1 MLNTLST
8 PIIFAHRGA
17 SANAPENTLAAFK
30 LAIEQG
36 ADAIELDV
44 KLSADGIPV
53 VIHDPTVDRTTD
65 GSGTVANLSLSAL
78 KELDAGDGQKIPT
91 LDEVFELVGGQLLI
105 NVELTN
111 YKTSNDQLVNK
122 VVEVVKKH
130 NLADGIIF
138 SSFLPKNLKR
148 TAKLLPQTP
157 RGILALPNL
166 LGFFVRKILFRN
178 GDYQALH
185 PHLKDTSKKQ
195 IENAH
200 GINRRVHAWTVND
213 SADMR
218 RLADWGI
225 DGIFT
230 DDVKLAVKV
239 LRNIKEPVPLK
250 GTGSSSR

>member
-1 MLNTLST
+1 MLENLPS

-17 SANAPENTLAAFK
+17 SAQAPENTLAAFE
-30 LAIEQG
+30 LALEQG

-44 KLSADGIPV
+44 KLSSDQIPV

-91 LDEVFELVGGQLLI
+91 LDEVFERVGGKLLI

-111 YKTSNDQLVNK
+111 YKTRDDQLVDK

-130 NLADGIIF
+130 NLADNIIF

-157 RGILALPNL
+157 RGLLALPSL
-166 LGFFVRKILFRN
+166 LGFFVRKFLFRK
-178 GDYQALH
+178 GDFQALH
-185 PHLKDTSKKQ
+185 PYLTDTSKRQ
-195 IENAH
+195 IQNAH
-200 GINRRVHAWTVND
+200 LNNRRVHVWTVND
-213 SADMR
+213 PEDMH
-218 RLADWGI
+218 RLADWGV

-239 LRNIKEPVPLK
+239 LRGV
-250 GTGSSSR
+250 

>member
-1 MLNTLST
+1 MLNNLPS

-17 SANAPENTLAAFK
+17 SMHAPENTLAAFE
-30 LAIEQG
+30 LALQQG

-65 GSGTVANLSLSAL
+65 GTGLVRDLSLATL
-78 KELDAGDGQKIPT
+78 QKLDAGNGQHIPT
-91 LDEVFELVGGQLLI
+91 LDEVFASLGGKMLI

-111 YKTSNDQLVNK
+111 YKTRDDQLVNK

-130 NLADGIIF
+130 NLAESIIF

-148 TAKLLPQTP
+148 AAELLPQTP
-157 RGILALPNL
+157 CGLLALPN
-166 LGFFVRKILFRN
+166 FVGWIVRNILFKK

-185 PHLKDTSKKQ
+185 PHLKDSSKRQ
-195 IENAH
+195 FEAAH
-200 GINRRVHAWTVND
+200 RMGRRIHVWTVND
-213 SADMR
+213 PADMR
-218 RLADWGI
+218 RLADWGV

-230 DDVKLAVKV
+230 DDPDLAVKI
-239 LRNIKEPVPLK
+239 LRNA
-250 GTGSSSR
+250 